1 VTVFKEVSL
10 EKFHEI
16 FNTLRDFI
24 ELSELK
30 KISRLRSLDEDMKRV
45 IKLFRENSTI
55 ISSIGNTVIYVM
67 PVYYYNPYPVS
78 GMVLIAY
85 LVAERGPPEKIVKV
99 GFSFSEALRVSSR
112 EKAEKIVEERFSI
125 LVKLLE
131 KALLSENPV
140 ADKLIN
146 LVDCRV
152 EVGIINFLHRI
163 YGDDIL
169 NDTETISGLHSVCS
183 GENSFFANDKV
194 IVIPSIGLYVVR
206 DIHRNKVFRYNLL
219 KPEFYEV
226 SPEEKIFYDALFKG
240 FRDLLEP
247 EAVAESYWGYEYA
260 FSSSKTT
267 VDGKRVSLVTIS
279 GYDSEKKKPDYFRD
293 ILAISCSES
302 KEDRCTV
309 YSFKNKSVLDNITE
323 IKKYVLE
330 DLKEAFLGY
339 ILRNEKILRKARGEM
354 AKELAKER
362 EWEVLPA

>member
-1 VTVFKEVSL
+1 MSVFKEVSL
-10 EKFHEI
+10 EKFDEI
-16 FNTLRDFI
+16 FNTLRDFT

-45 IKLFRENSTI
+45 IELFKENSTI
-55 ISSIGNTVIYVM
+55 TSSIGNTVIYVM

-99 GFSFSEALRVSSR
+99 GYSFSEALRVSSR

-131 KALLSENPV
+131 KALLSKNPV

-146 LVDCRV
+146 LIDCRV
-152 EVGIINFLHRI
+152 EVGIINFLHRL
-163 YGDDIL
+163 YGDEIL
-169 NDTETISGLHSVCS
+169 SDDTIPGLHSVCS
-183 GENSFFANDKV
+183 GENSFFINDKV
-194 IVIPSIGLYVVR
+194 IAIPSIDLWVVR

-247 EAVAESYWGYEYA
+247 EVVVESYWGYEYT
-260 FSSSKTT
+260 FSSSETT
-267 VDGKRVSLVTIS
+267 IDGKKVSLVAIG
-279 GYDSEKKKPDYFRD
+279 GYDPEKKKPDYFRD
-293 ILAISCSES
+293 ILAISCGES
-302 KEDRCTV
+302 KENRCTV